1 MQSSTAELLA
11 LLTENAGRE
20 FGVAQTLP
28 PAIYHDKGIHDLE
41 LDRVFRR
48 DWICIGRL
56 AEIPTPGDFLCR
68 DISDSPVV
76 AIRQKDGSVKALANV
91 CAHRAARLLDCDG
104 HANRISC
111 PYHSWTYSIDGQL
124 IGAPFMQDTPG
135 FEVGAYRLKE
145 LACDVWE
152 GFVYVSL
159 DANAQALSRRLDSL
173 TDLVGEFRMADYVP
187 VYSQTDVW
195 RANWKCLVENY
206 MDAYH
211 IHRLHKNSFG
221 KYGASESLTH
231 LFDGEDA
238 YSYHYVQEDDAPR
251 SVSAHPDNTWLTGDN
266 RNRTFLINVF
276 PAHTMQ
282 LQPDMLWYL
291 SILPR
296 GVEQL
301 EVRWAV
307 SIPGEIL
314 ESATAKQK
322 HIDELMQL
330 LHQVNSEDQPIVENL
345 GKATRS
351 PEAMRGPLSYLERN
365 VWQFGRYLSRA
376 LSD

>member
-1 MQSSTAELLA
+1 LQSSTAELLS
-11 LLTENAGRE
+11 LLTENAGRS

-41 LDRVFRR
+41 LDRVFRH
-48 DWICIGRL
+48 DWICLGRL

-91 CAHRAARLLDCDG
+91 CAHRAARLLGCDG
-104 HANRISC
+104 HTNRISC

-135 FEVGAYRLKE
+135 FDVSAYRLKE
-145 LACDVWE
+145 LVCDTWE

-159 DANAQALSRRLDSL
+159 DANAQAISHRLESL
-173 TDLVGEFRMADYVP
+173 TDLVGDFRMTDYVP
-187 VYSQTDVW
+187 VFSQVDIW
-195 RANWKCLVENY
+195 QANWKCLVENY

-211 IHRLHKNSFG
+211 IHRVHKNSFG
-221 KYGASESLTH
+221 KYGTSERLTH
-231 LFDGEDA
+231 LFDGDDA

-282 LQPDMLWYL
+282 LQPDMMWYL
-291 SILPR
+291 SILPH

-345 GKATRS
+345 SKATRS
-351 PEAMRGPLSYLERN
+351 PEATRGPLSYLERN

-376 LSD
+376 LAD